1 MLYELLRTC
10 TLDNSVDVSPTPIR
24 SYISFA
30 PRLYSF
36 IASACIYIFTCVCIP
51 TYTETR
57 DKCTHV
63 AVQRAD
69 IHYGL
74 ESPRNDR
81 LANVTT
87 VSQRITK

>member
-1 MLYELLRTC
+1 MILYEL
-10 TLDNSVDVSPTPIR
+10 DNPIDVSPTPIR

-30 PRLYSF
+30 PRLY
-36 IASACIYIFTCVCIP
+36 CICMYIEL
-51 TYTETR
+51 YQ

-63 AVQRAD
+63 AIQRAD

-81 LANVTT
+81 LANITT
-87 VSQRITK
+87 VSQRITE